1 MAARSSK
8 QGKLSFFPSARP
20 AAKLFHVFLQQ
31 LLKAWPRADGG
42 KGGMPIHFAPIL
54 EAAGGGLPEGLDGQI
69 GDPVSFRLLL
79 LRELLLSVPHP
90 VGAPA
95 QFTCDQV

>member
-8 QGKLSFFPSARP
+8 QGRLSFFPSARP

-31 LLKAWPRADGG
+31 LLKSWPRADGG
-42 KGGMPIHFAPIL
+42 KGGMPVHFAPIP
-54 EAAGGGLPEGLDGQI
+54 EAAGDGLPEGLDGQI
-69 GDPVSFRLLL
+69 GDPASFSLLL
-79 LRELLLSVPHP
+79 LRELLLFVPHP

-95 QFTCDQV
+95 QVTGD